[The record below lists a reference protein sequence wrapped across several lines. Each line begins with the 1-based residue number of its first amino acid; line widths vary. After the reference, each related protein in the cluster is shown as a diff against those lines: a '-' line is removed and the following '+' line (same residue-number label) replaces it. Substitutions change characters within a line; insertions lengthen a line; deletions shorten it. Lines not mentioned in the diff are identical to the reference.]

1 MTAALSIF
9 SERPRADAILPGMIR
24 AKGNIHCRF
33 AANPRRTEA
42 SELYEAGGYR
52 MKFPKGA
59 LCEGVIINTGG
70 GMAGGLL
77 QGVIDEHNVK
87 LATIKPQYQRKS
99 DTSQGGARPADDW
112 EVDETLRDNR
122 GGFSPMFK
130 D

>member
-1 MTAALSIF
+1 MSVNRSPLPFPAIVYKGVLVLVAVVVVGSLPLLRLTDWFPAYLGAHDISQGSYTLYMIAL
-9 SERPRADAILPGMIR
+9 MI
-24 AKGNIHCRF
+24 
-33 AANPRRTEA
+33 
-42 SELYEAGGYR
+42 S
-52 MKFPKGA
+52 
-59 LCEGVIINTGG
+59 GG